1 MASSLPDDRGFGLGG
16 YALAHASQGLA
27 RGGHW
32 ERMAEQM
39 SPGPP
44 SPLQRPLSAS
54 SPLPADPVSPSCKAQ
69 LRGTSPVVLSGF
81 SGLLYIC
88 DAIYLSPGNSSKT
101 GTGFVYFHIS
111 PPSMG
116 LGREQCSGMFV
127 GS

>member
-1 MASSLPDDRGFGLGG
+1 
-16 YALAHASQGLA
+16 
-27 RGGHW
+27 
-32 ERMAEQM
+32 MAEQL

-44 SPLQRPLSAS
+44 HAYRGLSQH
-54 SPLPADPVSPSCKAQ
+54 PYPFLLTQCKAQ
-69 LRGTSPVVLSGF
+69 LRGTSQVVLSGF

-116 LGREQCSGMFV
+116 LGREHCSGMFV